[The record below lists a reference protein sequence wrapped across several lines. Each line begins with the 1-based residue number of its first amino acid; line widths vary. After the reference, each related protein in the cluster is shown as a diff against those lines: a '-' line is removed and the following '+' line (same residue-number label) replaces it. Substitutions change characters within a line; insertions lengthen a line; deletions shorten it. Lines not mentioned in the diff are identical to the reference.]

1 MKILWSP
8 AEYDRKN
15 SNMYKFM
22 DYINSW
28 GVNINSYND
37 LYNYSV
43 NNIENFWEN
52 ILNFFDIK
60 KYGSYDYIL
69 SDHKMPGNIWFK
81 GLKLNYAE
89 NALNHDG
96 MAIVHKTEVTEAKT
110 MTYTEL
116 KNKTSKL
123 YNFLKENNI
132 KKGDVI
138 ASYMPNVPE
147 NVITFLASA
156 ALGSIFSSTAMDF
169 GSKSVIERFN
179 QLKPKVLVTSDGYS
193 YNGKIYDKTNEIRE
207 IIDNIN
213 SIETVIIYHYIN
225 KDISINRKLFDF
237 DYVYSN
243 CTGNIEYERMDFND
257 PLWVLFSSGTT
268 GKPKGIVHSHG
279 GIILEHLKSLSL
291 HINLKKNDR
300 LFWYTSTGWMMW
312 NFLIG
317 SLLTGSTMVL
327 YDGSPFYPDN
337 NFLWDFLNKNN
348 VKYFGTSA
356 AYITHLRKINFMPG
370 NTDNIR
376 GIFYTGSP
384 LDREGYEYIY
394 KINKNFWFSGISGGT
409 DICSA
414 FFMPAPLLNVYD
426 GEMQCIALGDRV
438 RSYDE
443 NGTPV
448 IGNIGE
454 LVVEEPMPSM
464 PVYLWNDKNYGLY
477 KDSYFNYYKN
487 VWRHGDFIEITER
500 NTAIIYGRS
509 DATLNK
515 NGIRIGTS
523 DIYSIVENIPEVKES
538 LIVGIETKNG
548 YYMPLFV
555 AKNNHIDDNIL
566 KAKIRS
572 EMKKYLPRYLPDDI
586 FFVNEIPK
594 TLNSKK
600 MEVPVKRILMGYDIN
615 KSINYGSVLNPGA
628 IKYFIDLSKK
638 LKL

>member
-8 AEYDRKN
+8 DETDIKN
-15 SNMYKFM
+15 SNINKFI
-22 DYINSW
+22 DYINSK
-28 GVNINSYND
+28 GFNINNYND
-37 LYNYSV
+37 LYNYSI

-52 ILNFFDIK
+52 ILNFFDIIR
-60 KYGSYDYIL
+60 YENYEYVL
-69 SDHKMPGNIWFK
+69 SDHKMPGNRWFK

-96 MAIVHKTEVTEAKT
+96 LAIIYKNELTETKT
-110 MTYTEL
+110 MDYHEL
-116 KNKTSKL
+116 KSKVSKMH
-123 YNFLKENNI
+123 NFLKESNI

-147 NVITFLASA
+147 NVIAFLASA
-156 ALGSIFSSTAMDF
+156 SLGAIFSSTAMDF
-169 GSKSVIERFN
+169 GSKSVTERFN
-179 QLKPKVLVTSDGYS
+179 QLKPKVFVASDGYS
-193 YNGKIYDKTNEIRE
+193 YNGKIYDKTDEIKD
-207 IIDNIN
+207 IVSNMD
-213 SIETVIIYHYIN
+213 SIETVIIYHNID
-225 KDISINRKLFDF
+225 KDISINKKLYDF
-237 DYVYSN
+237 NYIYNNYKD
-243 CTGNIEYERMDFND
+243 NINYKSMDFND

-291 HINLKKNDR
+291 HMNLKKNDKF
-300 LFWYTSTGWMMW
+300 FWYTSTGWMMW
-312 NFLIG
+312 NFLIS

-356 AYITHLRKINFMPG
+356 AYITYLRKINFMPD
-370 NTDNIR
+370 NTDNIK

-414 FFMPAPLLNVYD
+414 FFMPDILLNVYD
-426 GEMQCIALGDRV
+426 GEMQCIALGDKV
-438 RSYDE
+438 KSYDE
-443 NGTPV
+443 NGIPV
-448 IGNIGE
+448 INRIGE

-464 PVYLWNDKNYGLY
+464 PVYLWNDKNYELY
-477 KDSYFNYYKN
+477 KKSYFNYYKN
-487 VWRHGDFIEITER
+487 IWRHGDFIKITDR
-500 NTAIIYGRS
+500 NTVIIYGRS

-515 NGIRIGTS
+515 NGIRIGTA
-523 DIYSIVENIPEVKES
+523 DIYNIVEDIPEVKDS
-538 LIVGIETKNG
+538 LIVGIEAKDG

-555 AKNNHIDDNIL
+555 VKNNNVDDNIL
-566 KAKIRS
+566 KEKIRN
-572 EMKKYLPRYLPDDI
+572 EIKKYLPRYLPDDI
-586 FFVNEIPK
+586 FFIDDIPK
-594 TLNSKK
+594 TLNNKK

-615 KSINYGSVLNPGA
+615 KSVNLGSIINPDS
-628 IKYFIDLSKK
+628 IKYFTELSKK
-638 LKL
+638 LKF